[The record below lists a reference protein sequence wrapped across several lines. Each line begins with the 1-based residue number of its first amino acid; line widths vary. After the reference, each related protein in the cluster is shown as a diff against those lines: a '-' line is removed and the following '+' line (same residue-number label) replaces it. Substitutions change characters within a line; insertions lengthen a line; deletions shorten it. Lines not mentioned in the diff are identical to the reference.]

1 MDLDAGLAEEFE
13 QERGRLVA
21 LSYRMLGST
30 ADAEDAVQEVW
41 LRLARQDAH
50 TLDNLPGWLTT
61 VTGRVCLDMLRSRR
75 TKAETA
81 FDERVP
87 DFVITADEGGGPEDT
102 AMLADSVGLAMLVVL
117 ETLGPDERLAFVLHD
132 MFAVPFVEIG
142 RIIGRTPDAS
152 KMLASRARRKVQGA
166 PTATDDRQRQRE
178 VVDAFIAAAREGDF
192 EQLLELLD
200 PDITWTTHV
209 PRGEVVRLGRT
220 EILAGVE
227 SGRKQSPVAQR
238 VLVNGQPG
246 ILVRS
251 RTGKPLS
258 VMACTIVDGR
268 MVDVVAMVDPVRLA
282 AMDLPEPPDGTSV
295 R

>member
-1 MDLDAGLAEEFE
+1 HGGQDPQDGVHWSSSIRLPQPVGARHGHDGHRSRKVTTMDLDAGLAEEFE

-117 ETLGPDERLAFVLHD
+117 ETLGPDERL
-132 MFAVPFVEIG
+132 
-142 RIIGRTPDAS
+142 
-152 KMLASRARRKVQGA
+152 
-166 PTATDDRQRQRE
+166 
-178 VVDAFIAAAREGDF
+178 
-192 EQLLELLD
+192 
-200 PDITWTTHV
+200 
-209 PRGEVVRLGRT
+209 
-220 EILAGVE
+220 
-227 SGRKQSPVAQR
+227 
-238 VLVNGQPG
+238 
-246 ILVRS
+246 
-251 RTGKPLS
+251 
-258 VMACTIVDGR
+258 
-268 MVDVVAMVDPVRLA
+268 
-282 AMDLPEPPDGTSV
+282 
-295 R
+295 